1 MRSHHP
7 TPLDRERPFG
17 PDELFISTTDAKGL
31 IAMSNAVFV
40 RVSGYDRDD
49 LVGSAH
55 NIIRHPDMP
64 RAVFALFWEELKAGR
79 PVAAYVKNLAAD
91 GAYYWVMAIAVP
103 VDGGYLSVRLKP
115 STPLFDRAREIYAKL
130 VALERSIEGDEPRRR
145 KEAIAESAAR
155 LPELLRE
162 AGFEDYGAFM
172 RAALPAE
179 VAAREA
185 VVGDGAADL
194 AAADAALAPAARRVV
209 DACAAAHATLVALSG
224 SIAGYEAAGDAL
236 AGKSTFVRELA
247 DQVRLFTLNA
257 LLPSARLAD
266 GAALGTV
273 AVLVSGRAEQA
284 TPLIRGLGGDIDAAS
299 ALLRD
304 TGFRMAAAKLLT
316 EMMMVFGHEL
326 ADAEDQRDVE
336 RQLALLAH
344 SVEEAVELVCTAL
357 GTVSERLQ
365 AVARHATGLGR
376 ELKIIHALEVNG
388 RVESA
393 RATDTEHVKTLFVQ
407 IGRQAPQA
415 RKVDLR
421 LDVDRRP
428 CRAVAV
434 EREDAPRHEVVAGLS
449 DTAAA
454 QPAALVL
461 TA

>member
-1 MRSHHP
+1 MCMRSHHP
-7 TPLDRERPFG
+7 TPIDRERPFG

-91 GAYYWVMAIAVP
+91 GAHYWVMAIAVP

-115 STPLFDRAREIYAKL
+115 STPLFGTAREIYAKL

-185 VVGDGAADL
+185 VVGDGTADL

-209 DACAAAHATLVALSG
+209 DACAAAHTTLVALSG

-247 DQVRLFTLNA
+247 DQVRLFSSSTRCSRLRA
-257 LLPSARLAD
+257 SPTAPRLAPSPTLC
-266 GAALGTV
+266 APAL
-273 AVLVSGRAEQA
+273 S
-284 TPLIRGLGGDIDAAS
+284 
-299 ALLRD
+299 
-304 TGFRMAAAKLLT
+304 
-316 EMMMVFGHEL
+316 
-326 ADAEDQRDVE
+326 
-336 RQLALLAH
+336 
-344 SVEEAVELVCTAL
+344 
-357 GTVSERLQ
+357 
-365 AVARHATGLGR
+365 
-376 ELKIIHALEVNG
+376 
-388 RVESA
+388 
-393 RATDTEHVKTLFVQ
+393 
-407 IGRQAPQA
+407 
-415 RKVDLR
+415 
-421 LDVDRRP
+421 RRP
-428 CRAVAV
+428 R
-434 EREDAPRHEVVAGLS
+434 
-449 DTAAA
+449 
-454 QPAALVL
+454 
-461 TA
+461 